1 MRAAAVAVFAALAI
15 AGCGS
20 SDVGAGPASS
30 ADLLKPGAL
39 VYWETVTDPD
49 SEQWKQAQDLLDKFP
64 DGDRWIAELKQQVEN
79 EGVSWDQDV
88 EPALGSVVDVAV
100 YARSGEAPWVVAL
113 TNPDDKDKLLE
124 LVRKL
129 NEKSETPAVSR
140 VLGDWV
146 ALSESQEAIG
156 AALKDPGGPSL
167 ADDEAF
173 KSAMQ
178 DLADD
183 GLTRVYVDP
192 ARAVEF
198 ASGAMERKALATLGL
213 DDLDFAG
220 AWAKAKKEGGE
231 VALALRGEGA
241 DRLLGTGDA
250 YSSNLLEKVPD
261 DAFAFVSFQ
270 GGGLRAQLERV
281 RNEPLLDMGIR
292 EFERE
297 TGVDVDEI
305 ISLLEGEIAFY
316 ARPSV
321 GPVPELT
328 LLLDSEDPI
337 RAKAA
342 VEQIVRQVSDRLDR
356 VQLTV
361 DALDGVVVVSTSS
374 HAIDDLRAS
383 GDKLKDSDRYKR
395 ALDAAGAPDDY
406 TGLAY
411 VDLTQA
417 WDLIRSYLGF
427 SGEGEELPPQISRNL
442 EPLQSLVAYGTQDGS
457 LSTTLLFVE
466 ID

>member
-100 YARSGEAPWVVAL
+100 YPRSGEAPWVVAL

-220 AWAKAKKEGGE
+220 AWAKAKKEGAE
-231 VALALRGEGA
+231 VALALRGE
-241 DRLLGTGDA
+241 
-250 YSSNLLEKVPD
+250 
-261 DAFAFVSFQ
+261 
-270 GGGLRAQLERV
+270 
-281 RNEPLLDMGIR
+281 
-292 EFERE
+292 
-297 TGVDVDEI
+297 
-305 ISLLEGEIAFY
+305 
-316 ARPSV
+316 ARS
-321 GPVPELT
+321 
-328 LLLDSEDPI
+328 
-337 RAKAA
+337 
-342 VEQIVRQVSDRLDR
+342 
-356 VQLTV
+356 
-361 DALDGVVVVSTSS
+361 
-374 HAIDDLRAS
+374 
-383 GDKLKDSDRYKR
+383 
-395 ALDAAGAPDDY
+395 
-406 TGLAY
+406 
-411 VDLTQA
+411 
-417 WDLIRSYLGF
+417 
-427 SGEGEELPPQISRNL
+427 
-442 EPLQSLVAYGTQDGS
+442 
-457 LSTTLLFVE
+457 
-466 ID
+466 